1 MLDNGS
7 VRSAYFIV
15 RYMKNNEYY
24 QALDTLYSL
33 VQVLLL
39 LLVRRPITQ
48 TPLPATLLH
57 SRGASYCSLGEPCI
71 HLRSSRLSITRM
83 HIAPPELV
91 AMLRRKKEGER
102 ERKKKKERKKKR
114 SSVEGSYRVVR
125 GSQ

>member
-24 QALDTLYSL
+24 QALDTLYSI
-33 VQVLLL
+33 VQVVLFF
-39 LLVRRPITQ
+39 LVRGPITQ

-57 SRGASYCSLGEPCI
+57 SRGASYCSVGKPYI
-71 HLRSSRLSITRM
+71 QSRSSRLSITMM

-91 AMLRRKKEGER
+91 AMLRRKKEGGREK
-102 ERKKKKERKKKR
+102 ERKRKKERKRDLPLK
-114 SSVEGSYRVVR
+114 GAI
-125 GSQ
+125 G